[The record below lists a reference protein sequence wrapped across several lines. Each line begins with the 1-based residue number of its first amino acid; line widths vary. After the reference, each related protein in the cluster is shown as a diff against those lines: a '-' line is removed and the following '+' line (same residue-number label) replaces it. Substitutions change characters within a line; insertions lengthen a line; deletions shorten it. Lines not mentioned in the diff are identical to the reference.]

1 MAEGPFSGVAQT
13 LGVLRSLVQGTNNF
27 TFLLSGLTNDILES
41 GRLYGRPN
49 PLFSWAKARY
59 IGPFSRVEADELATA
74 IGSRMGIEI
83 EPLALEALYDGSGG
97 HAYLYRNL
105 VSAVVAELPV
115 DVYRRVIN
123 SSDVLHRLI
132 PWKRSIAG
140 NLDEIFGHLE
150 RYYPNESILIDILL
164 ESPDGFADIAIQEG
178 RAIHHLVSLG
188 LLSESQ
194 GVYEPS
200 LILELR

>member
-1 MAEGPFSGVAQT
+1 M
-13 LGVLRSLVQGTNNF
+13 QGTDNF

-49 PLFSWAKARY
+49 PLFAWAKARY
-59 IGPFSRVEADELATA
+59 VGPFSRGEADELATA
-74 IGSRMGIEI
+74 IGARMGIEI
-83 EPLALEALYDGSGG
+83 ETSALRTLYDGSGG

-105 VSAVVAELPV
+105 ASAVVAELPV
-115 DVYRRVIN
+115 VTYRRVIKI
-123 SSDVLHRLI
+123 SDVLHQLM

-140 NLDEIFGHLE
+140 NLEEIFGHLE
-150 RYYPNESILIDILL
+150 RYYPNESVLLDILL
-164 ESPDGFADIAIQEG
+164 ENPEEFPVIAAHED

-194 GVYEPS
+194 GIYEPS